1 MKIGCN
7 SYKRRAFIL
16 TLQSSNYY
24 NYYIFLI
31 YNLTDPPRTWS
42 VPSSLL
48 FLLSKWKK
56 LRHIPILTMKP
67 LLPRSMPI
75 VISLSIINGLQR
87 LQSLLSLSS
96 GFSDTY
102 FAAASEPKTLT
113 YIIHMDKLHQT
124 TPLANSRVFLH
135 FCARIILQSN
145 QLCLLF
151 SANNWP
157 KISTNKN
164 DCSEGLIDVL
174 WRIPTHDFFFSLSLS
189 KS

>member
-1 MKIGCN
+1 M
-7 SYKRRAFIL
+7 R
-16 TLQSSNYY
+16 LQISNYY

-48 FLLSKWKK
+48 FLLSKWEK

-75 VISLSIINGLQR
+75 VISLSIINGLQS

-113 YIIHMDKLHQT
+113 YI
-124 TPLANSRVFLH
+124 PLASSRVFLH

-164 DCSEGLIDVL
+164 DSSEGLIDVL
-174 WRIPTHDFFFSLSLS
+174 WRIPTHDFFFFLSSSLNHSFSIDVGHYSILS
-189 KS
+189 